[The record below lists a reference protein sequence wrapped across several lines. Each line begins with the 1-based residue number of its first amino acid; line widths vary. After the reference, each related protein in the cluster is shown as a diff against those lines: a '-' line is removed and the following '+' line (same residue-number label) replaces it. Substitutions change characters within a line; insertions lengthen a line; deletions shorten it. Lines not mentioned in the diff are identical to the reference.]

1 MNSFVL
7 PFCISLLAGIS
18 TLIGT
23 IPIFLKIKQQNV
35 NKFITFCLAFS
46 LSIMIGISVFDLIPN
61 AFFELT
67 KKYSLLIVMGLF
79 LVSFLINLLLIK
91 LINKK
96 IDTEEKGSDLYKL
109 GILNMLVLILH
120 NLPEGIATFLSSYE
134 NINLGLKLSFAIML
148 HNIPEGLCIAVPI
161 YYATKNRKLAIKYT
175 LMSGLSEPLGAV
187 LSFIFFK
194 QIITPVMIDIVLIFV
209 ACLMIILSI
218 EKIFPKAKVYNED
231 KYIFFGL
238 IVGII
243 TIVVSLLL

>member
-23 IPIFLKIKQQNV
+23 IPIFFKIKPQNI

-46 LSIMIGISVFDLIPN
+46 LSVMIGISVFDLIPN
-61 AFFELT
+61 AFFELS
-67 KKYSLLIVMGLF
+67 KKYPLFIVLILFLISLLIN
-79 LVSFLINLLLIK
+79 LIVIR
-91 LINKK
+91 LINKRL
-96 IDTEEKGSDLYKL
+96 DSEEQGSDLYKL
-109 GILNMLVLILH
+109 GILNMLVLVLH

-161 YYATKNRKLAIKYT
+161 YYATKNKGLTIKYV
-175 LMSGLSEPLGAV
+175 LMSGLSEPLGAL

-194 QIITPVMIDIVLIFV
+194 KIITDVMIDVVLIFV

-218 EKIFPKAKVYNED
+218 EKIFPIAKLYNED
-231 KYIFFGL
+231 KYIFWGL
-238 IVGII
+238 IIGII
-243 TIVVSLLL
+243 TIAISLIL